1 MKNNLLYIA
10 LAILMAAVGI
20 EGAAIAKLSSE
31 ADAAEAHAAAADD
44 RAGSCEAKF
53 SYSTVIVEPQLSGN
67 QVGNPGVNLY
77 HGMFR
82 LSLNQAG
89 GAPTY
94 TAQPRFVIPA
104 QVTPQSAGTDTAVL
118 GDGPVF
124 YWVNNKTHD
133 QRGPYKISAGVLA
146 R

>member
-20 EGAAIAKLSSE
+20 EGFAIAKLSSE

-53 SYSTVIVEPQLSGN
+53 SYSTVIVEPEPLSATS
-67 QVGNPGVNLY
+67 QPGINLY
-77 HGMFR
+77 RGMFR
-82 LSLNQAG
+82 LSLNQNPAI
-89 GAPTY
+89 APSY
-94 TAQPRFVIPA
+94 SAQPRFIIPA
-104 QVTPQSAGTDTAVL
+104 QVTPLSTGAETAVM

-124 YWVNNKTHD
+124 YWVKNATGEQK
-133 QRGPYKISAGVLA
+133 GPYKIEQGMV